1 VIHAYPRGRWLV
13 SAVGSDLL
21 LAGLLLAIL
30 VAHPTGKLSLALGV
44 AIPLVLLWGFVT
56 LHFPSRVEMD
66 DSSITFHAYGRSHRF
81 LWSDVRAVRVR
92 KFIVRDRV
100 LVRLSPSPPW
110 SGRYWLLDSIT
121 GFDELV
127 RRLEKHSNRQT

>member
-21 LAGLLLAIL
+21 LAAVMLAII
-30 VAHPTGKLSLALGV
+30 AFHPTGKLSLALGV

-56 LHFPSRVEMD
+56 LHFPNRVEMD
-66 DSSITFHAYGRSHRF
+66 DSGVTFHAYGRSHRF
-81 LWSDVRAVRVR
+81 LWRDVRAVRVR

-100 LVRLSPSPPW
+100 LVRLLPSPPW
-110 SGRYWLLDSIT
+110 RGRYWLLDSLE
-121 GFDELV
+121 GYDELV
-127 RRLEKHSNRQT
+127 RSLESHGQA